1 MRTFIFD
8 MDGTLADTMPTHQL
22 AWDTLMPELGVTVDR
37 DDFFSWSAGLTNRE
51 IFPRLLGSNVTVEE
65 INRLSDHKESL
76 FRELYRSQ
84 MISVKG
90 AEAFLQRTTAA
101 GYRRGVG
108 TAAPPHNVALVLD
121 GLNLR
126 HHFQTIVCNAD
137 VKRGKPDPE
146 IFLLAAKRLGS
157 RPEDCVVFEDAP
169 AGIEAARRAGMAC
182 VVITSTLTREQIAAL
197 DDTRHV
203 VHVVNDFTDPALTAL
218 FAS

>member
-22 AWDTLMPELGVTVDR
+22 AWDTLMPELGVSVDR

-51 IFPRLLGSNVTVEE
+51 IFPRLLGSDITVDEV
-65 INRLSDHKESL
+65 NRLSEHKESL

-84 MISVKG
+84 MTAVKG
-90 AEAFLQRTTAA
+90 AEAFLQRTTTA

-108 TAAPPHNVALVLD
+108 TAAPPPNVDLVLD

-126 HHFQTIVCNAD
+126 QHFQTIVCNTD
-137 VKRGKPDPE
+137 VKHGKPDPE
-146 IFLLAAKRLGS
+146 IFLLAAQRLGS

-203 VHVVNDFTDPALTAL
+203 VHVVSDFTDPTLLAL
-218 FAS
+218 FA